1 VTAGSVAPADDLRT
15 SADTSPEAPVGE
27 LVQLPATVLAARV
40 RSGATTAV
48 EVARAHLARVAARDR
63 MIGAFEASDAE
74 RVLAEAGGVDARP
87 DRFALPLA
95 GVPVAV
101 NDNVPVAGYATRY
114 GSAATSTDP
123 ARRDDELVRRL
134 RRAGAVVVGKTRM
147 PELAAWAFAHSAL
160 GTTRNP
166 RNTARDPGGSGGAAA
181 VADGMAA
188 LALGTD
194 GGGSIRVSAAYCGL
208 VGLKPGTGA
217 VPLPGGAAE
226 HWYGLSAVGPLA
238 RTAADAAVLFAV
250 LAGHDPAAAV
260 AAVEDGARRD
270 LRVAVSLRSPSPV
283 AELRAGHRLA
293 TVGAAVLLRAGGA
306 HLAAADP
313 PYPRSL
319 PSHWSTRWQAG
330 VAREL
335 ADLGLDVTM
344 CEPRTAAVARQGRRV
359 LRLGGPRPATAA
371 AWRARFLAW
380 LDAGRHDVLL
390 TPAVAG
396 PPVTAG
402 AMRHRGYLTTLL
414 LSASRVPYTQAW
426 NLAGL
431 PAAAVPVRVSGR
443 PVAVQLVGRPGDE
456 LALLAI
462 AARLEGREVPDA
474 RVNAG

>member
-1 VTAGSVAPADDLRT
+1 VSLTAGS
-15 SADTSPEAPVGE
+15 DTSVVTRLTDDE
-27 LVQLPATVLAARV
+27 LTALPATALAARV
-40 RSGATTAV
+40 RSGASTAV
-48 EVARAHLARVAARDR
+48 EVARAHLDRIAARNPVL
-63 MIGAFEASDAE
+63 GAFQASDAE

-101 NDNVPVAGYATRY
+101 KDNVAVAGYATRH
-114 GSAATSTDP
+114 GSAATSRTP
-123 ARRDDELVRRL
+123 ARRDDELVKRL
-134 RRAGAVVVGKTRM
+134 RRAGAIVIGTTRM
-147 PELAAWAFAHSAL
+147 PELAAWGFTHSAL

-166 RNTARDPGGSGGAAA
+166 LDPSRDPGGSSGGSAAA
-181 VADGMAA
+181 VAAGMAA

-194 GGGSIRVSAAYCGL
+194 GGGSIRVPAAYCGL
-208 VGLKPGTGA
+208 VGLKPGSGE

-238 RTAADAAVLFAV
+238 RTAADAALLLAV
-250 LAGHDPAAAV
+250 LSGRDPADAV
-260 AAVEDGARRD
+260 RAVGGTGAGDPGGD

-283 AELRAGHRLA
+283 TELRPANRLA
-293 TVGAAVLLRAGGA
+293 TVGAAVLLRSGGA
-306 HLAAADP
+306 RLAAADP

-319 PSHWSTRWQAG
+319 ASHWSVRWQAG
-330 VAREL
+330 VARDVAE
-335 ADLGLDVTM
+335 LGLDLDAI
-344 CEPRTAAVARQGRRV
+344 EPRTAAVVRQGRRV

-371 AWRARFLAW
+371 AWRERFLNW

-402 AMRHRGYLTTLL
+402 GLRHRGYLTTLL
-414 LSASRVPYTQAW
+414 LSAARVPYTQAW

-431 PAAAVPVRVSGR
+431 PAVAVPVRVSGQ
-443 PVAVQLVGRPGDE
+443 PVAVQLVGRPGAE
-456 LALLAI
+456 LALLAV

-474 RVNAG
+474 RAV